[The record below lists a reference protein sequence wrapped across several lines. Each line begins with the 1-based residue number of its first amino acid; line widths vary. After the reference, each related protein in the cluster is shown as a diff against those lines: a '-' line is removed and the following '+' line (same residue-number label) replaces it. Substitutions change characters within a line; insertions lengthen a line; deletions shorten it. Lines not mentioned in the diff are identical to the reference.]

1 MKPFIKDNPN
11 IKVSIDCHSTK
22 NTIRL
27 LKNEEI
33 DIGLICETELPK
45 NITYSHVRSI
55 HDIFVANSDYIDNF
69 PYRETEADLEAG
81 EETADTQ
88 PETTSYPVFSGSIMG
103 NLIPLMNVRP
113 SVSDSEVLTE
123 DHIRDIFRHSTLM
136 MLEEANVT
144 RTHVDNYLNE
154 HSFHCNQLLEINNMD
169 LLLDFAAIGMG
180 IASVVREFSES
191 YLKDGRI
198 VEIPLPTPI
207 PKRSVGFAYLQN
219 RHQSKAL
226 CTFLDYCKIS

>member
-1 MKPFIKDNPN
+1 MYAPSMIF
-11 IKVSIDCHSTK
+11 
-22 NTIRL
+22 
-27 LKNEEI
+27 
-33 DIGLICETELPK
+33 
-45 NITYSHVRSI
+45 
-55 HDIFVANSDYIDNF
+55 FVANSDYIDNF
-69 PYRETEADLEAG
+69 PYRETEAGLEAG
-81 EETADTQ
+81 EGTADIQ
-88 PETTSYPVFSGSIMG
+88 PETTGYPVFPGSIIG
-103 NLIPLMNVRP
+103 NLIPLMNVP
-113 SVSDSEVLTE
+113 QSVSDSEVLTE
-123 DHIRDIFRHSTLM
+123 DHIRDIFCHSTLM

-207 PKRSVGFAYLQN
+207 QKEVSASPICKTDTSQKRYVL
-219 RHQSKAL
+219 
-226 CTFLDYCKIS
+226 FLDYCNIS

>member
-1 MKPFIKDNPN
+1 M
-11 IKVSIDCHSTK
+11 
-22 NTIRL
+22 
-27 LKNEEI
+27 
-33 DIGLICETELPK
+33 
-45 NITYSHVRSI
+45 
-55 HDIFVANSDYIDNF
+55 ANSDYIDNF
-69 PYRETEADLEAG
+69 PYRETEADPETD

-88 PETTSYPVFSGSIMG
+88 TKAAGYPVFSGSIIG
-103 NLIPLMNVRP
+103 NLIPLMNVQQ
-113 SVSDSEVLTE
+113 SISDSESLTE
-123 DHIRDIFRHSTLM
+123 EHIRDIFRHSTLM

-180 IASVVREFSES
+180 IASVVREFSEI

>member
-1 MKPFIKDNPN
+1 M
-11 IKVSIDCHSTK
+11 
-22 NTIRL
+22 
-27 LKNEEI
+27 
-33 DIGLICETELPK
+33 
-45 NITYSHVRSI
+45 
-55 HDIFVANSDYIDNF
+55 ANSDYIDNF
-69 PYRETEADLEAG
+69 PYRETEAGLEAG

-88 PETTSYPVFSGSIMG
+88 PEAASYSIFSGSIIG
-103 NLIPLMNVRP
+103 NLIPLMNVQQ

-144 RTHVDNYLNE
+144 RTHVDNYLNK

-226 CTFLDYCKIS
+226 CTFLDYCNIS